1 MVKVRG
7 RRVRWALCSGL
18 AMAKKKDHPETPTVE
33 NRKARFNYQISE
45 ELEVG
50 IMLAGS
56 EVKSVR
62 EGKVSLGEGY
72 VAADGPDS
80 PRGAALFLHG
90 VNIGH
95 YGPAAH
101 NAPPEVRTRK
111 LLAHK
116 KEIAR
121 LAKATMVKGVTIVP
135 LKLYFRNGYAKLLI
149 GLGTGRKSHDKRD
162 AIKTREMKREV
173 DRAMGKRDR

>member
-1 MVKVRG
+1 V
-7 RRVRWALCSGL
+7 A
-18 AMAKKKDHPETPTVE
+18 AKKKDEKTEPRTIE
-33 NRKARFNYQISE
+33 NRKARFDYEISE
-45 ELEVG
+45 TLECG
-50 IMLAGS
+50 IVLAGS

-62 EGKVSLGEGY
+62 DGKVSLGEGY
-72 VAADGPDS
+72 VAADGPED
-80 PRGAALFLHG
+80 PRGPALWLHG

-121 LAKATMVKGVTIVP
+121 LAKATQIKGVSIVP
-135 LKLYFRNGYAKLLI
+135 LKLYFKGGWAKVLI
-149 GLGTGRKSHDKRD
+149 GLGKGRKRHDKRE
-162 AIKTREMKREV
+162 AIKQREV
-173 DRAMGKRDR
+173 RRETDRAMGKRDR

>member
-1 MVKVRG
+1 
-7 RRVRWALCSGL
+7 
-18 AMAKKKDHPETPTVE
+18 MAKSSKKSDKPPPTIE
-33 NRKARFNYQISE
+33 NRKARFDYEITE
-45 ELEVG
+45 TLECG
-50 IMLAGS
+50 IVLAGS

-72 VAADGPDS
+72 VAADGPDE
-80 PRGAALFLHG
+80 PRGPALWLHG

-116 KEIAR
+116 KEITR
-121 LAKATMVKGVTIVP
+121 LAKATQVKGVTIVP
-135 LKLYFRNGYAKLLI
+135 LKLYFKDGWAKVLI
-149 GLGTGRKSHDKRD
+149 GLGTGRKSHDKRE
-162 AIKTREMKREV
+162 AIKKREMRRDV
-173 DRAMGKRDR
+173 DRAMGRRDR